1 MRSDKDFI
9 GFGLHDAVLEQVGV
23 HWPEGTVVIQLSATT
38 PTPQNV
44 AITATGILQIVCPR
58 HQPWGTG
65 DHVFYVNDVRTT
77 VEPGAPSHTRLE
89 IEMGSG
95 DVLVFVA
102 EHIER
107 VSSPK
112 PGAEIA

>member
-1 MRSDKDFI
+1 MTSDKDFI
-9 GFGLHDAVLEQVGV
+9 GFGLHDAVLEQVVV

-44 AITATGILQIVCPR
+44 VITATGILQVVCPR

-77 VEPGAPSHTRLE
+77 VEPGDPSHTRLE

-102 EHIER
+102 KHIER